1 MKAGLADVSV
11 RIKGRLRGPVS
22 LGGTIT
28 MEGVRFSV
36 LGKHGAKPF
45 SEPRLVFD
53 FDASFSNRV
62 LRVSSYRMTSP
73 DFVLTGDARIDFAL
87 PRDPHIRLNVR
98 STTMPVERFHRIFP
112 TSLLSP
118 WIERR
123 LFPILSGG
131 SVRVRLFSLNGPWHR
146 IDRLGHE
153 ENAAVLVLR
162 LSWDGLDV
170 LRGRAEVPFSGVS
183 GRLDIEK
190 GALTLSDV
198 TGRFGGSSIRE
209 GELRVPSL
217 YVDRAL
223 FDVSVSG
230 LFRVEDL
237 LRERTLDLVPGDVK
251 ADLGMIREASGEMDA
266 RVRLRFV
273 EGASY
278 PQSCSGDLRFRDCRV
293 DQSELFFPVLL
304 KEGALHLDRDGG
316 IRFQGDGRWGNSR
329 LTVTGSAG
337 KGLEPL
343 NARVKCR
350 ADVRRILARFNVMPG
365 TFSMPDLM
373 PFTLSLSARDGR
385 WSFEGE
391 AGVAGVTVAG
401 PAFSLAPPGEK
412 DRIAFRLDLRPGKD
426 LMLREVTGFFG
437 KSVVRMSGTWGLDGR
452 DACVLAVS
460 ADGVDMEDLGLRI
473 GDGADPVKGIFSCD
487 VRLAP
492 SFRSSRETRVNGKM
506 SLRDLALSFP
516 GLPSPVHDGRCRVL
530 FSGTGISV
538 PSLDLVGGR
547 SPLHVTADLTGWHG
561 LKGTVAVTSDFLDIS
576 DFVPAGS
583 GKKSPSGAGM
593 RGKGLLS
600 GLDLKMRVKARK
612 GQWRKLAYRRLSASC
627 RFSGGRFRVEHVS
640 ARTTHG
646 RIRMNAHDRGA
657 GPQRDVGLYV
667 NLSDQPMKEL
677 LVSLGISK
685 PFVEGRLTMEG
696 FFSFEQGGEPGP
708 LSTLSGSANIFLK
721 KGKLRENRVIFKILD
736 FLSLQKIFKRKPPD
750 LSKEGLYFESI
761 KGHVGI
767 REGIVRTDS
776 MVMKSPVF
784 NAGSRGVVD
793 LGKKRINLEVGA
805 QPLGTIDWMVS
816 RIPIVGYILTGKEK
830 SLLIYYFRISGPLSG
845 PDVRYVPLKHVG
857 RNVAGLFKRAFLTP
871 GRLFKK
877 IPNPF
882 REPEKNGAP

>member
-1 MKAGLADVSV
+1 MASKRLRVFLIPPLLLFLLLAACILLADSLIQRPAVQRYLLDELSRAVGCEIRASNIRISFWRGVGFSARSLEVRSPSGSGSVRSSRVRITLDARQLLNRRIVPRKIFLDEGEFHLPAGRPSAPSRPGGAPSLGHSFPGVLDRLRWIALARTRFSFGDLPFRLEDIHADMSAVGGEPGRFRVLVRGAVLFRGERVPVALHGTIGTSPGTPADTTLDVVLEASRVPMVWGPWPDHLPMKAGLADVSV

-73 DFVLTGDARIDFAL
+73 DFVLTGDARIDFAP

-170 LRGRAEVPFSGVS
+170 LKGRAEVPFSGVS

-198 TGRFGGSSIRE
+198 TGGFGGSSIRE

-217 YVDRAL
+217 YADRTL

-237 LRERTLDLVPGDVK
+237 LHERTLDLVPGDVK
-251 ADLGMIREASGEMDA
+251 ADLGVIREASGEMDA

-316 IRFQGDGRWGNSR
+316 IRFQGDGLWGNSR

-391 AGVAGVTVAG
+391 AGVAGVAVAG
-401 PAFSLAPPGEK
+401 PSFSLAPPGGK
-412 DRIAFRLDLRPGKD
+412 DRIAFRL
-426 LMLREVTGFFG
+426 
-437 KSVVRMSGTWGLDGR
+437 
-452 DACVLAVS
+452 
-460 ADGVDMEDLGLRI
+460 
-473 GDGADPVKGIFSCD
+473 
-487 VRLAP
+487 
-492 SFRSSRETRVNGKM
+492 
-506 SLRDLALSFP
+506 
-516 GLPSPVHDGRCRVL
+516 
-530 FSGTGISV
+530 
-538 PSLDLVGGR
+538 
-547 SPLHVTADLTGWHG
+547 
-561 LKGTVAVTSDFLDIS
+561 
-576 DFVPAGS
+576 
-583 GKKSPSGAGM
+583 
-593 RGKGLLS
+593 
-600 GLDLKMRVKARK
+600 
-612 GQWRKLAYRRLSASC
+612 
-627 RFSGGRFRVEHVS
+627 
-640 ARTTHG
+640 
-646 RIRMNAHDRGA
+646 
-657 GPQRDVGLYV
+657 
-667 NLSDQPMKEL
+667 
-677 LVSLGISK
+677 
-685 PFVEGRLTMEG
+685 
-696 FFSFEQGGEPGP
+696 
-708 LSTLSGSANIFLK
+708 
-721 KGKLRENRVIFKILD
+721 
-736 FLSLQKIFKRKPPD
+736 
-750 LSKEGLYFESI
+750 
-761 KGHVGI
+761 
-767 REGIVRTDS
+767 
-776 MVMKSPVF
+776 
-784 NAGSRGVVD
+784 
-793 LGKKRINLEVGA
+793 
-805 QPLGTIDWMVS
+805 
-816 RIPIVGYILTGKEK
+816 
-830 SLLIYYFRISGPLSG
+830 
-845 PDVRYVPLKHVG
+845 
-857 RNVAGLFKRAFLTP
+857 
-871 GRLFKK
+871 
-877 IPNPF
+877 
-882 REPEKNGAP
+882 